1 MDDMDKWIEAEADAR
16 RQAAIREEADT
27 ALTAKRSAR
36 RKAEAERAKRSAADY
51 AAWVAEMKAAGEWL
65 DDE

>member
-27 ALTAKRSAR
+27 ALTAKRAAR
-36 RKAEAERAKRSAADY
+36 RKADAERAKRSAADY
-51 AAWVAEMKAAGEWL
+51 AKWVAGMKAAGEWL